1 MKDRRWLFLATIGL
15 LGLYA
20 LALHRLTLYPPT
32 WFDEGSHLHV
42 PKALVRWG
50 VYADY
55 SSEGF
60 RFSGPI
66 FGVGPTVV
74 LPIAVAFRV
83 LGIDLWA
90 ARWVMVGY
98 LLLGVSLFGAA
109 ARRWVPGVGALGA
122 ALWFVFA
129 RSLDTVA
136 FGRQVLGEV
145 PGMAFLALG
154 LIGWARMAQ
163 GRWDGVLLGGAGF
176 GLAIVTKSQWG
187 LFLIPGLGAM
197 ALLGWGWYRERTW
210 AGNLWIAGLAIGLW
224 GLWQGILWG
233 VLNPDPMRTFMELQ
247 QIAGGSVVT
256 FPSPR
261 MGATARNLLT
271 VFDGALVPVLLY
283 VLARGLPRSPEGYR
297 WGLVGVLAGLN
308 IAWLVLASNGWLRYA
323 YPGLALLSLGI
334 GGILR
339 DLQGQ
344 RAMAPWLR
352 AALAGWLIV
361 LLLGSAAV
369 VSGRV
374 LRQGDGSAFEMARYL
389 EQHIPSDA
397 LIETWEP
404 EMLVLTDHRY
414 HMPPQALLDVAS
426 RFIWFGGPPPASV
439 YRFNAAEIDY
449 VLVGPFGRWVE
460 LYRSVE
466 ERCPPP
472 VASFGGYRL
481 YWLDHCDL
489 QEDAFRNP
497 PHFPLNSEGGFQW
510 P

>member
-1 MKDRRWLFLATIGL
+1 MKNRGRLFLVTVGL

-66 FGVGPTVV
+66 FGVGPTVL
-74 LPIAVAFRV
+74 LPIAGVFRL
-83 LGIDLWA
+83 LGINLWP
-90 ARWVMVGY
+90 ARWVMVSY
-98 LLLGVSLFGAA
+98 LLLSVSLFSVM
-109 ARRWVPGVGALGA
+109 ARRWVPGVGAA
-122 ALWFVFA
+122 FAVLWFVFA
-129 RSLDTVA
+129 RSTDTITL
-136 FGRQVLGEV
+136 GRQVLGEV

-154 LIGWARMAQ
+154 LMGWARMAQ
-163 GRWDGVLLGGAGF
+163 GRWDGVLLGGIGF

-187 LFLIPGLGAM
+187 FFLIPGLGVM

-233 VLNPDPMRTFMELQ
+233 VLNPDPMRTFQELQ
-247 QIAGGSVVT
+247 QIAGGSVAT

-283 VLARGLPRSPEGYR
+283 VWARGASRSSDGYR

-334 GGILR
+334 GGILQ
-339 DLQGQ
+339 DLQG
-344 RAMAPWLR
+344 RWAMAPWLR
-352 AALAGWLIV
+352 AALAGWLVV
-361 LLLGSAAV
+361 LLLGSAVV
-369 VSGRV
+369 VSSRV
-374 LRQGDGSAFEMARYL
+374 LRQGDDSAFEMARYL
-389 EQHIPSDA
+389 EQHIPMDA

-426 RFIWFGGPPPASV
+426 RFIWFGGPPPSTFYDWEA
-439 YRFNAAEIDY
+439 IQPDY
-449 VLVGPFGRWVE
+449 VLVGAFGRWVQLYYE
-460 LYRSVE
+460 L
-466 ERCPPP
+466 ERKCL
-472 VASFGGYRL
+472 SFKIEAGAYRL
-481 YWLDHCDL
+481 YHISEC
-489 QEDAFRNP
+489 ENP
-497 PHFPLNSEGGFQW
+497 
-510 P
+510 

>member
-1 MKDRRWLFLATIGL
+1 MRARGWVLWGTIGL
-15 LGLYA
+15 LGLSA
-20 LALHRLTLYPPT
+20 LALYRLVEYPPT

-66 FGVGPTVV
+66 LGVGPTVL
-74 LPIAVAFRV
+74 LPVAGAFRV
-83 LGIDLWA
+83 LGIGLWP

-98 LLLGVSLFGAA
+98 LLVSACLFSVV
-109 ARRWVPGVGALGA
+109 ARRWVPGAGA
-122 ALWFVFA
+122 AFAVLWWVFA
-129 RSLDTVA
+129 RSLDTLA

-163 GRWDGVLLGGAGF
+163 GRRDGILWGGIGF
-176 GLAIVTKSQWG
+176 GLALITKSQWG

-197 ALLGWGWYRERTW
+197 ALLGWGWYRARGW
-210 AGNLWIAGLAIGLW
+210 AGNLWIAGLALGLW

-233 VLNPDPMRTFMELQ
+233 ILNPDPVRTLGELRA
-247 QIAGGSVVT
+247 IAGGSVAA

-261 MGATARNLLT
+261 MGATARSLLT
-271 VFDGALVPVLLY
+271 VFDGALLPVLFY
-283 VLARGLPRSPEGYR
+283 VLVRGAARSPEGYR
-297 WGLVGVLAGLN
+297 WGLVGVLAALN
-308 IAWLVLASNGWLRYA
+308 LGWWVLASNGWLRYA
-323 YPGLALLSLGI
+323 YPGLGLLSLGV
-334 GGILR
+334 GGIVEDLR
-339 DLQGQ
+339 G
-344 RAMAPWLR
+344 RWAMAPGIR
-352 AALAGWLIV
+352 AALAGWLAV
-361 LLLGSAAV
+361 LWLGSAAV
-369 VSGRV
+369 VTGRV
-374 LRQGDGSAFEMARYL
+374 IRQGDGSAFAMARYL
-389 EQHIPSDA
+389 REHVPLTA
-397 LIETWEP
+397 RIETWEP

-426 RFIWFGGPPPASV
+426 RFIWFGGPPPAAV
-439 YRFNAAEIDY
+439 YRFDPAAADY

-466 ERCPPP
+466 EQCPEP
-472 VASFGGYRL
+472 VASAGAYRL
-481 YWLDHCDL
+481 YRLDRCRL
-489 QEDAFRNP
+489 
-497 PHFPLNSEGGFQW
+497 SEGGLRRAPVSPSDPQGGLRW